1 MRNRLGWVGV
11 LLLALV
17 LAGVSSQD
25 DGKAQ
30 LEKAKYLLET
40 KGDIEG
46 TLKLLNSIVAASPQ
60 VRETAA
66 LAQYYIG
73 VCYEKQKAQ
82 AARKAFQD
90 VIDRFPEQSEAVKLA
105 KERLAALASPGRPV
119 AQASDE
125 LRIRKIWGSGAET
138 VGAVSPDG
146 KQWAYSKD
154 GAGDLYVRDLSTMS
168 DRRLTSDATYE
179 KPAQFAGESVW
190 SKDSKKI
197 AYSWY
202 NKDGGLDLRIVDL
215 ETGFSRILF
224 NQKGRSVV
232 LYDWSWDGRS
242 ILALVTDRESQ
253 GLSLI
258 STKNGVEKVLKG
270 LPPRTRGPRTV
281 MHAFFSPD
289 DRFVAFDHNNESDLF
304 NREISVLEIAN
315 SREFPIV
322 RHPAED
328 ALFGWPREGAC
339 LIMTSNRS
347 GANGLYSLKWNPAAA
362 AEEPAL
368 LRPGVGRIIANGM
381 TSQGSLFYSLF
392 SIRQDVV
399 AAEVDLE
406 TGQVISPPKT
416 IVQSFEGQNST
427 SELSPDGKKVAFL
440 STRADAFGSL
450 VDSDTIV
457 VHHFET
463 GKSQAF
469 SVDCKISNFT
479 PLRWSSDSES
489 VLFMSRNAGGESV
502 YKKLATES
510 SKVEAV
516 FPCGKGYF
524 PLISSSGNVVFGYA
538 DNNSRSPE
546 FIRLETAGSA
556 RSTIWP
562 GPARAVFMSLSPDEK
577 YVAFVTSEEA
587 LRTLHLVPSMGGQPI
602 SLWSEAF
609 DKKNENEVFFHTGWS
624 SDSRSV
630 FVAKRD
636 AGGRMHLW
644 RVPIDGGAPV
654 KTGISGN
661 RISSFA
667 YDLPTRKLVYTSG
680 DFPVSE
686 IWAIENFLPK
696 K

>member
-1 MRNRLGWVGV
+1 MRNRVVWVGA

-40 KGDIEG
+40 RGDIEG
-46 TLKLLNSIVAASPQ
+46 TLKILTALVATPTQA
-60 VRETAA
+60 RETAA

-73 VCYEKQKAQ
+73 VCYEKQGAQ

-90 VIDRFPEQSEAVKLA
+90 VIDRFPEQPEAVKLA
-105 KERLAALASPGRPV
+105 KERLAAMASSGRPA

-125 LRIRKIWGSGAET
+125 LRLRKIWGSEAET
-138 VGAVSPDG
+138 VGAISPDG

-154 GAGDLYVRDLSTMS
+154 GAGDLYVLDLSRMS
-168 DRRLTSDATYE
+168 DRRLTFDATYE

-190 SKDSKKI
+190 SKDTKRI
-197 AYSWY
+197 AYVWY
-202 NKDGGLDLRIVDL
+202 NKEGGLDLRIADL
-215 ETGFSRILF
+215 ESGATRVLF
-224 NQKGRSVV
+224 DQKGRQVDPF
-232 LYDWSWDGRS
+232 DWSWDGQS
-242 ILALVTDRESQ
+242 ILALISDRESQ
-253 GLSLI
+253 SLSLI
-258 STKNGVEKVLKG
+258 STKDGVEKVLKAM
-270 LPPRTRGPRTV
+270 PPRTKGPRMI

-289 DRFVAFDHNNESDLF
+289 DRFVAFDFNNESDFF
-304 NREISVLEIAN
+304 NRDISVLEIAG
-315 SREFPIV
+315 SRDFPIV

-328 ALFGWPREGAC
+328 VLFGWPREGAC
-339 LIMTSNRS
+339 LVMTSNRS
-347 GANGLYSLKWNPAAA
+347 GANGLYTLKWNPAGA

-368 LRPGVGRIIANGM
+368 RRPGVGRIIANGM
-381 TSQGSLFYSLF
+381 TSQGALFYSLF

-406 TGQVISPPKT
+406 TGRVIVPPKA

-427 SELSPDGKKVAFL
+427 SEPSPDGKKVAFL
-440 STRADAFGSL
+440 STRTDAFGSM

-457 VHHFET
+457 VHDFVT

-469 SVDCKISNFT
+469 SVDIKISNFT
-479 PLRWSSDSES
+479 PLRWSSDSKS
-489 VLFMSRNAGGESV
+489 VLFMGRNAGGEYV

-510 SKVEAV
+510 GKVEAV
-516 FPCGKGYF
+516 FPSVKGYF
-524 PLISSSGNVVFGYA
+524 PLISSSESVVFGYA
-538 DNNSRSPE
+538 ENNSRSPE
-546 FIRLETAGSA
+546 FIRLETASSA

-562 GPARAVFMSLSPDEK
+562 GPVRAAFMSLSPDEK

-587 LRTLHLVPSMGGQPI
+587 VRSLHLVPSAGGEPKA
-602 SLWSEAF
+602 LWSEAF
-609 DKKNENEVFFHTGWS
+609 DKKNENEVFYHTGWS

-636 AGGRMHLW
+636 AGGKMHLW

-661 RISSFA
+661 RISSFSD
-667 YDLPTRKLVYTSG
+667 DLPTRRLVYTSG

-686 IWAIENFLPK
+686 TWAIENFLPK